1 MPKEHKGKVLNTLPS
16 QRMGDK
22 DDIANGTIYLFS
34 PAAAYVTG
42 TQLVVDGGDSL
53 VKLQNTM
60 MDYPK
65 VLLEGRSFRPQSKM

>member
-1 MPKEHKGKVLNTLPS
+1 
-16 QRMGDK
+16 MGDK

-42 TQLVVDGGDSL
+42 TQLVVDGGDTL

-65 VLLEGRSFRPQSKM
+65 VLLEGKDFRPKSKM